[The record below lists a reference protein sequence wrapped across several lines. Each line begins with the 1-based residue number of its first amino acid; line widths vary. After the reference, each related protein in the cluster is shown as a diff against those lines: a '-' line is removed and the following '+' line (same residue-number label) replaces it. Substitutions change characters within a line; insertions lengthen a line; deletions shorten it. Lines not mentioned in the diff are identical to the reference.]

1 MWMWRFS
8 KVILLS
14 PVLLRRRTEKI
25 FHTHVAFNI
34 DEPIIEDDPISSSDS
49 EGDSPLRR
57 SREERLVT

>member
-1 MWMWRFS
+1 MYMWMWRFS

-14 PVLLRRRTEKI
+14 PVLLRRRTKKI

-49 EGDSPLRR
+49 KEIVLCVEVVKKG
-57 SREERLVT
+57 

>member
-1 MWMWRFS
+1 M
-8 KVILLS
+8 ILLS
-14 PVLLRRRTEKI
+14 PVLLRRRTKKI